1 MEDIREVSDE
11 RLNHPGPG
19 SVADERAA
27 EALGLEMDEL
37 IHIMDVWMEF
47 VSEGARERL
56 RRSKE
61 RLANAERTVVE

>member
-19 SVADERAA
+19 SIADERAA
-27 EALGLEMDEL
+27 EALGLEMNEL

-47 VSEGARERL
+47 AGEGARERL

>member
-19 SVADERAA
+19 SVTDERAA

-37 IHIMDVWMEF
+37 IRIMDVWMEF
-47 VSEGARERL
+47 AGEAGRERL

-61 RLANAERTVVE
+61 RLANTQRTVVE